1 MFWFLVLVPFLKKK
15 LLNILSFFTLGVKV
29 REGQSFHTFLKC
41 GTKEKIT
48 FEIKLSLQKP
58 IGHQILLDKFFL
70 SFMNAYLVF
79 VTWFNILDYLL
90 IFSKP
95 IPEAVAAVFYLF
107 TNFNFD
113 HVLIWII
120 TTALIKV
127 RICFTLLNCFLNRF

>member
-1 MFWFLVLVPFLKKK
+1 V
-15 LLNILSFFTLGVKV
+15 N
-29 REGQSFHTFLKC
+29 
-41 GTKEKIT
+41 IT
-48 FEIKLSLQKP
+48 FEIKLPLKKP
-58 IGHQILLDKFFL
+58 LGHQILLDKFFL
-70 SFMNAYLVF
+70 SFLNAYLFF

-95 IPEAVAAVFYLF
+95 IPEAVAAVLYLF

-127 RICFTLLNCFLNRF
+127 QIVFNENDAVQCFVYQIVS